1 MEHNRISVG
10 LFLSVLPHYRLPIFE
25 RLAQV
30 EGIDLIVYYSREPSY
45 YSLKT
50 VNPENRFPSEKIRM
64 KAFRLCGQEL
74 LFQPEISK
82 FARSR
87 GHDVVIVSG
96 NPRLLSNL
104 PLLYTAKRWNLGI
117 VWWSLGLMPNRS
129 SLTLAVRKVL
139 MKIPDSLVFYTDLEK
154 NYFVDSGIPAHKVF
168 VAQNTID
175 VSDCLHEEAKW
186 CPESVEGFRAVQ
198 GLKGKKV
205 ILYCARLMRWKRLD
219 LLLRALAEL
228 GTNEPKYHLV
238 VIGRGDGE
246 NDFKDLAEE
255 LKIQDAITWLG
266 PIYEQAK
273 LAPWFL
279 IADVL
284 VVPEVLGLTVFHSFA
299 YGLPVIT
306 CDSYDHQSPESVA
319 VRHGYN
325 GLLYKQ
331 GNLGDLTACISR
343 ICKDDNLRSRLSD
356 NAKQTI
362 LTEYTPDKM
371 VDGFVQAIRYSYEM
385 THRA

>member
-1 MEHNRISVG
+1 
-10 LFLSVLPHYRLPIFE
+10 
-25 RLAQV
+25 
-30 EGIDLIVYYSREPSY
+30 
-45 YSLKT
+45 
-50 VNPENRFPSEKIRM
+50 M
-64 KAFRLCGQEL
+64 KAIRVGNQEL
-74 LFQPEISK
+74 LFQPEIKKIIGSG
-82 FARSR
+82 R
-87 GHDVVIVSG
+87 HDVVILSA
-96 NPRLLSNL
+96 NPRLLSNF
-104 PLLYTAKRWNLGI
+104 PALYTAKRKRIGV
-117 VWWSLGLMPNRS
+117 VWWSLGLMPNQS
-129 SLTLAVRKVL
+129 SFTLAIRKSI
-139 MKIPDSLVFYTDLEK
+139 MRIPDALVFYTDLEK
-154 NYFVDSGIPAHKVF
+154 NYFVASGIQADKVF

-175 VSDCLHEEAKW
+175 VSDCLQEEAKW
-186 CPESVEGFRAVQ
+186 SPDSVEEFRAGQ
-198 GLKGKKV
+198 GLQGKKV
-205 ILYCARLMRWKRLD
+205 ILYCARLTRWKRLD
-219 LLLRALAEL
+219 LLLRAVAEL
-228 GTNEPKYHLV
+228 STNEPKYHLV

-246 NDFKDLAEE
+246 NDFKDIAEE
-255 LKIQDAITWLG
+255 LNIRDAITWLG

-306 CDSYDHQSPESVA
+306 CDSYDHQAPESVA
-319 VRHGYN
+319 ARHGYN

-343 ICKDDNLRSRLSD
+343 ICKDDNLRSRLSG
-356 NAKQTI
+356 NAKRTI